1 MQITAAVVQAMIDE
15 DSTLWTL
22 KRIEL
27 DEVLAVLK
35 EHHPVIKDEDELFE
49 ALLDVMYKTRPTGP
63 I

>member
-1 MQITAAVVQAMIDE
+1 MQITAAVVQAAIDE